1 MLMKTFEKY
10 LVIINIIGFLMY
22 LINMWLYSHT
32 KEGQVDKF
40 LTILSLAGASPGI
53 LLAIVL
59 FDKKAHKG
67 TMMSRVFVIS
77 VFIIQIILFL
87 MWKGYMNDEITLAL
101 WEPFLKHRILLIYF
115 GIINFI
121 TFIVFAI
128 DKVNAQE
135 HRSRIKIVT
144 LLGLSFIGGS
154 IGALLAIYLLHHKTK
169 KDYFTVGIPIIM
181 IMQVIVLFYL
191 LNAKFFL

>member
-40 LTILSLAGASPGI
+40 LTILSLAGASSGI

-87 MWKGYMNDEITLAL
+87 MWKGYMNDNITLAL

-144 LLGLSFIGGS
+144 LLGLSVIGGS

-191 LNAKFFL
+191 LNVKFF

>member
-1 MLMKTFEKY
+1 MKTFEKY

-32 KEGQVDKF
+32 KEGQVEKF
-40 LTILSLAGASPGI
+40 LTIKYLAGANTSI

-87 MWKGYMNDEITLAL
+87 MWKGYMNDKITLAL
-101 WEPFLKHRILLIYF
+101 WEPFLKHRILLVYF

-191 LNAKFFL
+191 LNAKFF

>member
-1 MLMKTFEKY
+1 MKTFEKY

-87 MWKGYMNDEITLAL
+87 MWKGYMNDNITLEL

-144 LLGLSFIGGS
+144 LLGLSVIGGS

-191 LNAKFFL
+191 LNAKFF

>member
-1 MLMKTFEKY
+1 MKTFEKY

-53 LLAIVL
+53 LLAIIL

-87 MWKGYMNDEITLAL
+87 MWKGYMNDKITLAL
-101 WEPFLKHRILLIYF
+101 WEPFLKHRILLVYF

-154 IGALLAIYLLHHKTK
+154 IGAILAIYLLHHKTK

-191 LNAKFFL
+191 LNAKFF

>member
-1 MLMKTFEKY
+1 MKTFEKY

-40 LTILSLAGASPGI
+40 LTILSLAGASPSI

-87 MWKGYMNDEITLAL
+87 MWKGYMNDKITLAL
-101 WEPFLKHRILLIYF
+101 WEPFLKHRMLLIYF

-121 TFIVFAI
+121 TFIVFEI

-144 LLGLSFIGGS
+144 LLGLSVIGGS

-191 LNAKFFL
+191 LNAKFF

>member
-1 MLMKTFEKY
+1 MKIFEKY

-87 MWKGYMNDEITLAL
+87 MWKGYMNDKITLAL

-191 LNAKFFL
+191 LNAKFF

>member
-1 MLMKTFEKY
+1 MKTFEKY

-22 LINMWLYSHT
+22 LINMCLYSHT

-87 MWKGYMNDEITLAL
+87 MWKGYMNDKITLAL

-144 LLGLSFIGGS
+144 LLGLSVIGGS

-191 LNAKFFL
+191 LNAKFF

>member
-1 MLMKTFEKY
+1 MKTFEKY

-87 MWKGYMNDEITLAL
+87 MWKGYMNDNITLAL

-144 LLGLSFIGGS
+144 LVGLSFIGGS

-169 KDYFTVGIPIIM
+169 KDYFTVGISIIM

-191 LNAKFFL
+191 LNAKFF

>member
-1 MLMKTFEKY
+1 MKTFEKY

-22 LINMWLYSHT
+22 LTNIWLYSHT

-87 MWKGYMNDEITLAL
+87 MWKGYMNDKITLAL
-101 WEPFLKHRILLIYF
+101 WEPFLKHRMLLIYF

-191 LNAKFFL
+191 LNAKFF

>member
-1 MLMKTFEKY
+1 MKTFEKY

-22 LINMWLYSHT
+22 LINMCLYSHT

-191 LNAKFFL
+191 LNAKFF

>member
-1 MLMKTFEKY
+1 MKTFEKY

-40 LTILSLAGASPGI
+40 LTILSLAGASSGI

-87 MWKGYMNDEITLAL
+87 MWKGYMNDNITLAL

-144 LLGLSFIGGS
+144 LLGLSVIGGS

-191 LNAKFFL
+191 LNAKFF

>member
-1 MLMKTFEKY
+1 MKTFEKY

-40 LTILSLAGASPGI
+40 LTILSLAGASPSI

-87 MWKGYMNDEITLAL
+87 MWKGYMNDKITLAL
-101 WEPFLKHRILLIYF
+101 WEPFLKHRMLLIYF

-121 TFIVFAI
+121 TFIVFEI

-191 LNAKFFL
+191 LNAKFF

>member
-1 MLMKTFEKY
+1 MKTFEKY

-40 LTILSLAGASPGI
+40 LTILSLAGAPPGI

-87 MWKGYMNDEITLAL
+87 MWKGYMNDKITLAL
-101 WEPFLKHRILLIYF
+101 WEPFLKHRILLVYF

-135 HRSRIKIVT
+135 HKSRIKIVT

-191 LNAKFFL
+191 LNAKFF

>member
-1 MLMKTFEKY
+1 MKTFEKY

-87 MWKGYMNDEITLAL
+87 MWKGYMNDNITLAL

-144 LLGLSFIGGS
+144 LLGLSVIGGS
-154 IGALLAIYLLHHKTK
+154 IGSLLAIYLLHHKTK

-191 LNAKFFL
+191 LNAKFF

>member
-1 MLMKTFEKY
+1 MKTFEKY

-53 LLAIVL
+53 LLAIIL

-87 MWKGYMNDEITLAL
+87 MWKGYMNDKITLAL

-191 LNAKFFL
+191 LNAKFF

>member
-1 MLMKTFEKY
+1 MKTFEKY

-40 LTILSLAGASPGI
+40 LTILSLVGASFGI

-77 VFIIQIILFL
+77 VFIIQITLFL
-87 MWKGYMNDEITLAL
+87 MWKGYMNDKITLAL
-101 WEPFLKHRILLIYF
+101 WEPFLKYRILIIYF

-191 LNAKFFL
+191 VNVKFF

>member
-1 MLMKTFEKY
+1 MNTFEKY

-59 FDKKAHKG
+59 FDKKAHKE
-67 TMMSRVFVIS
+67 TMMSKVFVIS

-87 MWKGYMNDEITLAL
+87 MWKGYMNDNITLAL

-169 KDYFTVGIPIIM
+169 KDYFTVGISIIM

-191 LNAKFFL
+191 LNVKFF

>member
-1 MLMKTFEKY
+1 MKTFEKY

-87 MWKGYMNDEITLAL
+87 MWKGYMNDKITLAL
-101 WEPFLKHRILLIYF
+101 WEPFLKHRILLVYF

-144 LLGLSFIGGS
+144 LLGLSVIGGS

-191 LNAKFFL
+191 LNAKFF

>member
-1 MLMKTFEKY
+1 MKIFEKY

-87 MWKGYMNDEITLAL
+87 MWKGYMNDKITLAL
-101 WEPFLKHRILLIYF
+101 WEQFLKHRILLIYF

-191 LNAKFFL
+191 LNAKFF

>member
-1 MLMKTFEKY
+1 MKTFEKY

-87 MWKGYMNDEITLAL
+87 MWKGYMNDNITLAL

-144 LLGLSFIGGS
+144 LVGLSFIGGS

-191 LNAKFFL
+191 LNAKFF

>member
-1 MLMKTFEKY
+1 MKTFEKY

-87 MWKGYMNDEITLAL
+87 MWKGYMNDKITLAL

-115 GIINFI
+115 AIINFI

-191 LNAKFFL
+191 LNAKFF

>member
-1 MLMKTFEKY
+1 MKTFEKY

-87 MWKGYMNDEITLAL
+87 MWKGYMNDKITLAL
-101 WEPFLKHRILLIYF
+101 WEPFLKHRMLLIYF
-115 GIINFI
+115 GIINCI
-121 TFIVFAI
+121 TCIVFAI

-191 LNAKFFL
+191 LNAKFF

>member
-1 MLMKTFEKY
+1 MKTFEKY

-22 LINMWLYSHT
+22 LINMCLYSHT

-191 LNAKFFL
+191 LNTKFF

>member
-1 MLMKTFEKY
+1 MKTFEKY

-53 LLAIVL
+53 LIAIVL
-59 FDKKAHKG
+59 FDKKAHKE

-191 LNAKFFL
+191 LNAKFF

>member
-1 MLMKTFEKY
+1 MKTFEKY

-87 MWKGYMNDEITLAL
+87 MWKGYMNDNITLAL

-144 LLGLSFIGGS
+144 LLGLSVIGGS
-154 IGALLAIYLLHHKTK
+154 IGALLAIYLLHYKTK

-191 LNAKFFL
+191 LNAKFF

>member
-1 MLMKTFEKY
+1 MKTFEKY

-53 LLAIVL
+53 LLAIIL

-87 MWKGYMNDEITLAL
+87 MWKGYMNDNITLAL
-101 WEPFLKHRILLIYF
+101 WEPFLKHRILLVYF

-154 IGALLAIYLLHHKTK
+154 IGAILAIYLLHHKTK

-191 LNAKFFL
+191 LNAKFF

>member
-1 MLMKTFEKY
+1 MKTFEKY

-53 LLAIVL
+53 LLAIIL

-87 MWKGYMNDEITLAL
+87 MWKGYMNDKITLAL

>member
-1 MLMKTFEKY
+1 MKTFEKY

-87 MWKGYMNDEITLAL
+87 MWKGYMNDKITLAL

-115 GIINFI
+115 EIINFI

-169 KDYFTVGIPIIM
+169 KDYFTFGKPNIM
-181 IMQVIVLFYL
+181 IMKVIVLFYL
-191 LNAKFFL
+191 LNEKFF

>member
-1 MLMKTFEKY
+1 MKTFEKY
-10 LVIINIIGFLMY
+10 LGIINIIGFLMY

-87 MWKGYMNDEITLAL
+87 MWKGYMNDKITLAL

-191 LNAKFFL
+191 LNTKIF

>member
-1 MLMKTFEKY
+1 MKTFEKY

-40 LTILSLAGASPGI
+40 LTILSLAGASSGI

-87 MWKGYMNDEITLAL
+87 MWKGYMNDNITLAL

-144 LLGLSFIGGS
+144 LLGLSVIGGS

-191 LNAKFFL
+191 LNVKFF

>member
-1 MLMKTFEKY
+1 MKTFEKY

-53 LLAIVL
+53 LIAIVL

-87 MWKGYMNDEITLAL
+87 MWKGYMNDNITLAL

-135 HRSRIKIVT
+135 HRSRIKIIT

-191 LNAKFFL
+191 LNAKFF

>member
-1 MLMKTFEKY
+1 MKTFEKY

-59 FDKKAHKG
+59 FDKKAHKE

-87 MWKGYMNDEITLAL
+87 MWKGYMNDKITLAL
-101 WEPFLKHRILLIYF
+101 WEPFLNHRILLIYF

-191 LNAKFFL
+191 LNAKFF

>member
-1 MLMKTFEKY
+1 MKTFEKY

-22 LINMWLYSHT
+22 LINMCLYSHT

-87 MWKGYMNDEITLAL
+87 MWKGYMNDNITLAL

-144 LLGLSFIGGS
+144 LLGLSVIGGS

-191 LNAKFFL
+191 LNVKFF

>member
-1 MLMKTFEKY
+1 MKTFEKY

-40 LTILSLAGASPGI
+40 LTILSLAGAPPGI

-67 TMMSRVFVIS
+67 TMKSRVFVIS

-87 MWKGYMNDEITLAL
+87 MWKGYMNDNITLAL

>member
-1 MLMKTFEKY
+1 MKTFEKY

-87 MWKGYMNDEITLAL
+87 MWKGYMNDKITLAL
-101 WEPFLKHRILLIYF
+101 WEPFLNHRILLIYF

-191 LNAKFFL
+191 LNAKFF

>member
-1 MLMKTFEKY
+1 MKTFEKY

-87 MWKGYMNDEITLAL
+87 MWKGYMNDNITLAL

-191 LNAKFFL
+191 LNAKFF

>member
-1 MLMKTFEKY
+1 MKTFEKY

>member
-1 MLMKTFEKY
+1 MKTFEKY

-40 LTILSLAGASPGI
+40 LTILSLAGAPPGI

-87 MWKGYMNDEITLAL
+87 MWKGYMNDNITLAL

-144 LLGLSFIGGS
+144 LLGLSFIGES
-154 IGALLAIYLLHHKTK
+154 IGTLLAIYLLHHKTK

-191 LNAKFFL
+191 LNAKFF

>member
-1 MLMKTFEKY
+1 MKTFEKY

-53 LLAIVL
+53 LLAIIL

-87 MWKGYMNDEITLAL
+87 MWKGYMNDKITLAL

-191 LNAKFFL
+191 LKDRKSVV

>member
-1 MLMKTFEKY
+1 
-10 LVIINIIGFLMY
+10 
-22 LINMWLYSHT
+22 
-32 KEGQVDKF
+32 
-40 LTILSLAGASPGI
+40 
-53 LLAIVL
+53 
-59 FDKKAHKG
+59 
-67 TMMSRVFVIS
+67 
-77 VFIIQIILFL
+77 
-87 MWKGYMNDEITLAL
+87 MNDNITLAL

-144 LLGLSFIGGS
+144 LLGLSVIWGS

-169 KDYFTVGIPIIM
+169 KNYFTVGIPIIM

-191 LNAKFFL
+191 LNVKFF